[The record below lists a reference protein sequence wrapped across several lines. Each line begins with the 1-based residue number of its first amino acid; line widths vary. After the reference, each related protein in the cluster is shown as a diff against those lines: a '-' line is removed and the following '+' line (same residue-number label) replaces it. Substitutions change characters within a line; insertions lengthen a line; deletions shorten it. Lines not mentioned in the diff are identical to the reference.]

1 MATQKVTEKILNDA
15 NKEAKEILSKYKKE
29 AAQIRKEY
37 EERIGIRKQ
46 QIESDLETMKDNEIL
61 RTVSQKRMELNRAI
75 VAEKRKYIRDVIED
89 ALKGLSQHKGYIG
102 FLKELIKK
110 SGEKKGELIISK
122 HDWQRHGAE
131 LEKFMKKEDL
141 NYKVTQ
147 NNEITG
153 GVLIKKEKT
162 TYHGS
167 LDLIR
172 ELLNDELT
180 IAVSKALYKD
190 KKSKDK

>member
-1 MATQKVTEKILNDA
+1 MTPQKVTDKILDDA
-15 NKEAKEILSKYKKE
+15 KKE
-29 AAQIRKEY
+29 AQEILDRYKQEATQIRKELDKK
-37 EERIGIRKQ
+37 IAVKKQ
-46 QIESDLETMKDNEIL
+46 QIESDLDAMKVSEIV
-61 RTVSQKRMELNRAI
+61 RTVSQKRMELNRAV
-75 VAEKRKYIRDVIED
+75 VAKKRTYIKDVIEQ
-89 ALKGLSQHKGYIG
+89 ALQDLSQHKGYID

-122 HDWQRHGAE
+122 HDWQRHVAE
-131 LEKFMKKEDL
+131 LEKFMEKEDL

-147 NNEITG
+147 NNEIMG

-190 KKSKDK
+190 KKRKDK

>member
-1 MATQKVTEKILNDA
+1 MATKSVTEKILDDA
-15 NKEAKEILSKYKKE
+15 KKEAKEILQKYEKE
-29 AAQIRKEY
+29 AENARKEY
-37 EERIGIRKQ
+37 EAKIASKKNEIGAEAEMVK
-46 QIESDLETMKDNEIL
+46 EKEIL
-61 RTVSQKRMELNRAI
+61 RMLSQKRMEFNRAL
-75 VAEKRKYIRDVIED
+75 VAQKHQFTRAVIEE
-89 ALKGLSQHKGYIG
+89 ALQKLPEHKGYLD

-122 HDWQRHGAE
+122 HDWQRHGSE

-141 NYKVTQ
+141 DYKVTQ

-162 TYHGS
+162 THHGS

-180 IAVSKALYKD
+180 IAVSKALYTD